1 MDHYAE
7 DPRQALGKF
16 RHYLCVLA
24 RMHLDRRLWTKL
36 DPDDVV
42 QTTFQDAL
50 EKWGQFRGHGDEQ
63 LKAWLRQMLLHNI
76 FDTVRTFRQQKCDVL
91 LEQPLEQSSARLMDS
106 LAAEQSSPSQRAVK
120 NEQLLRL
127 ADALLQLPKDQQE
140 AVILHHLHEMKL
152 ADVALHVGRSLGA
165 ASGLIHRGLK
175 KLKLLLEEG
184 E

>member
-1 MDHYAE
+1 MDHHAK

-50 EKWGQFRGHGDEQ
+50 EKWDHFRGSGDDQ

-76 FDTVRTFRQQKCDVL
+76 FDAVRSFRQQKCDVL
-91 LEQPLEQSSARLMDS
+91 LEQPLEQSSARLIDS
-106 LAAEQSSPSQRAVK
+106 LAAEESSPSQRAVH

-127 ADALLQLPKDQQE
+127 TEALLHLPKDQQE
-140 AVILHHLHEMKL
+140 AVILHHLHEMPL
-152 ADVALHVGRSLGA
+152 ADVALHLGRSPGA
-165 ASGLIHRGLK
+165 AAGLVHRGLK
-175 KLKLLLEEG
+175 KLKRLLEEG
-184 E
+184 D

>member
-1 MDHYAE
+1 MDHPAA
-7 DPRQALGKF
+7 DPGRALEKL
-16 RHYLCVLA
+16 RRYLCVLA
-24 RMHLDRRLWTKL
+24 CMHLDRRLWAKL
-36 DPDDVV
+36 DPEDVV
-42 QTTFQDAL
+42 QSTFAEAL
-50 EKWGQFRGHGDEQ
+50 AKWDQFQGQGEEQ
-63 LKAWLRQMLLHNI
+63 LKGWLRQMLLHNI

-127 ADALLQLPKDQQE
+127 ADALLELPKDQQE
-140 AVILHHLHEMKL
+140 VVILHHLHEMKL
-152 ADVALHVGRSLGA
+152 ADVALHLDRSLGA
-165 ASGLIHRGLK
+165 VAGLIHRGLK

>member
-1 MDHYAE
+1 MDHHAK
-7 DPRQALGKF
+7 DPRQALAKF

-36 DPDDVV
+36 DADDLV
-42 QTTFQDAL
+42 QTTFQEAL
-50 EKWGQFRGHGDEQ
+50 EKWDQFQGTSDDL

-76 FDTVRTFRQQKCDVL
+76 FDAVRAFRQQKCDVL
-91 LEQPLEQSSARLMDS
+91 LEQPLEQSSARLIDS
-106 LAAEQSSPSQRAVK
+106 LVAEQSSPSQRAVR

-140 AVILHHLHEMKL
+140 AVILHHLHEMTL
-152 ADVALHVGRSLGA
+152 VDVALHLGRSPGA
-165 ASGLIHRGLK
+165 AAGLIHRGLK
-175 KLKLLLEEG
+175 KLKRLLVEG